1 MSLLFTNECFICKN
15 AISKKDCNR
24 IKNLGRGKSKNLAVN
39 YNTLTSIDEWIES
52 GVRSNSPL
60 TKEERLTGQKPDYEK
75 NIKARISENYFTT
88 EQWLYDLIW
97 PYMLEANKVSGWN
110 LDISA
115 AEPIQIARYKK
126 GGFYNWHYDGISDSL
141 SAYDKPENSFIHG
154 KVRKL
159 SVSLIL
165 NDDFEGGDFEFCSY
179 YNGGECVITPIKLKE
194 GDMIFFT
201 SGMEHRVAPVTKG
214 VRYSLVNWF
223 VGPPVR

>member
-39 YNTLTSIDEWIES
+39 YNAPSIDEWIES
-52 GVRSNSPL
+52 GVHSNSPL

-97 PYMLEANKVSGWN
+97 PYMLEANERSGWN
-110 LDISA
+110 LDISG
-115 AEPIQIARYKK
+115 AEAIQISRYKK
-126 GGFYNWHYDGISDSL
+126 GGFYKWHRDGVSDSL
-141 SAYDKPENSFIHG
+141 SAYDQPNNPLMHG
-154 KVRKL
+154 NVRKM
-159 SVSLIL
+159 SVSLML
-165 NDDFEGGDFEFCSY
+165 NNDYEGGGFEFCG
-179 YNGGECVITPIKLKE
+179 YNQGECVITPIELKR

-201 SGMEHRVAPVTKG
+201 SGMEHRVTPVTKG
-214 VRYSLVNWF
+214 VRYSLVSWF
-223 VGPPVR
+223 VGPPIR

>member
-1 MSLLFTNECFICKN
+1 MSLWFTNEWFVFPNSID
-15 AISKKDCNR
+15 KKTCNR
-24 IKNLGRGKSKNLAVN
+24 IKSLGKGKWTEAGVHHGAVG
-39 YNTLTSIDEWIES
+39 LS
-52 GVRSNSPL
+52 GGKYTP
-60 TKEERLTGQKPDYEK
+60 EERLTGRQS
-75 NIKARISENYFTT
+75 RISDIYWTD

-97 PYMLEANKVSGWN
+97 PVMLEANKVSGWN

-115 AEPIQIARYKK
+115 AESMQIGRYQK
-126 GGFYNWHYDGISDSL
+126 GGFYAWHKDGSSDSL
-141 SAYDKPENSFIHG
+141 SAYDNPENKFLHG

-159 SVSLIL
+159 SLSLVL
-165 NDDFEGGDFEFCSY
+165 NDDFEGGDLEFASY
-179 YNGGECVITPIKLKE
+179 GREKCIITPVKARK